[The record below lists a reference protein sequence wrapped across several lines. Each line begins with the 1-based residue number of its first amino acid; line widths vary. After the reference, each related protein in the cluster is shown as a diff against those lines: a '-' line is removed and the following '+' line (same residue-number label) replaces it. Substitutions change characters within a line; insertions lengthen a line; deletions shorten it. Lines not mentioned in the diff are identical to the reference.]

1 MRWFALAMKRLRK
14 IFNQL
19 RYTITSPLGGP
30 AEINIVLSHPK
41 TGGNTLESAVSML
54 RPRSRVYFA
63 HYTKITPPSVA
74 SAGLQAR
81 LPSLGL
87 SRRDLGARKLHRQVA
102 RNMQGAARAAEA
114 ARSVISAAKSAG
126 SPRLNIISAVREPVA
141 CYLSGYFQVLGD
153 TGFRDIPTER
163 VAEDIAKMIRQ
174 TAPVNQLLW
183 WNREIRD
190 FFGFDILAQDF
201 DYSRGWQK
209 YDLESC
215 RLLVV
220 RQENFETLTDILASF
235 FDTPTRPLGRLKKN
249 AAEDKGALAPDYAE
263 KIKKCVFQSDL
274 LDQVYGNPW
283 FRKFY
288 SEEEEN
294 IFRRRWAAV

>member
-1 MRWFALAMKRLRK
+1 MTGLRD
-14 IFNQL
+14 IFH
-19 RYTITSPLGGP
+19 RVRHTITPPVGHP

-54 RPRSRVYFA
+54 RPQSRIYFT
-63 HYTKITPPSVA
+63 HYTKITTPSVA

-87 SRRDLGARKLHRQVA
+87 SGSDLAARKLQRQVE
-102 RNMQGAARAAEA
+102 RNMQGAARAAKA
-114 ARSVISAAKSAG
+114 ARSVISAGKSAD
-126 SPRLNIISAVREPVA
+126 SPRLNVITAVREPVA
-141 CYLSGYFQVLGD
+141 CYLSGYFQILGD
-153 TGFRDIPTER
+153 TGFRNVPAER
-163 VAEDIAKMIRQ
+163 VVEDISRMIRQ

-190 FFGFDILAQDF
+190 FFGFDILAHDF
-201 DYSRGWQK
+201 DHSCGWQK
-209 YDLESC
+209 FDLESC

-220 RQENFETLTDILASF
+220 RQENFENLPEILASF
-235 FDTPTRPLGRLKKN
+235 FATPTRPLGRMKKN
-249 AAEDKGALAPDYAE
+249 AAEDKGALAADYAN
-263 KIKKCVFQSDL
+263 KIRACVFQSDL

-288 SEEEEN
+288 SVDEEN
-294 IFRRRWAAV
+294 IFRHRWGAVR

>member
-1 MRWFALAMKRLRK
+1 MTGFGKVFQRLRHR
-14 IFNQL
+14 IA
-19 RYTITSPLGGP
+19 IPLGRP

-63 HYTKITPPSVA
+63 HYTKITSPSVA

-87 SRRDLGARKLHRQVA
+87 SRSDLGARKLHRQVA

-114 ARSVISAAKSAG
+114 ARCVISSVKSAG

-190 FFGFDILAQDF
+190 FFGFDILAHDF
-201 DYSRGWQK
+201 DHSCGWQK

-220 RQENFETLTDILASF
+220 RQENFETLADILASF
-235 FDTPTRPLGRLKKN
+235 FNTTTPLVGAVKKN
-249 AAEDKGALAPDYAE
+249 AAEDKGALAADYAD
-263 KIKKCVFQSDL
+263 KIKACVFQSEL
-274 LDQVYGNPW
+274 LDQVYRNPW

-288 SEEEEN
+288 SEDEEKF
-294 IFRRRWAAV
+294 FRRRWAAD